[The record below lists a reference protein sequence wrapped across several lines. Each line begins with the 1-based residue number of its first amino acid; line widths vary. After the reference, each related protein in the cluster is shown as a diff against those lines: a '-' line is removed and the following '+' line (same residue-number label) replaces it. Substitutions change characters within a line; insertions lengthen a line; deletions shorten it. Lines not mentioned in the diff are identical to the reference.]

1 MTNNSNIK
9 LTTALNDP
17 GLDPKERDMQ
27 SQFGDRDL
35 SIRRRQ
41 FLKWLGLG
49 SGGLLVAL
57 ISNDVFKEKQSTTS
71 DSFLALL
78 TAGGIKVG
86 ILHSLSGTM
95 AISEKSLVDA
105 EQLAI
110 EEINKAG
117 GVLGK
122 QIIPIMEDGA
132 SDWPTFS
139 EKAKKLIDQDKVATV
154 FGCWTSASRKA
165 VLDILET
172 KKHMLWYPL
181 AYEGQEC
188 SQNVFYTGAVP
199 NQQIEPSV
207 NWLLKTYPG
216 KSFFLVGS
224 DYVFPRTVNSII
236 KAKLAVKGGKV
247 VGEEYIPL
255 GSTEV
260 SSIIAKIK
268 EALPNGGV
276 IYNSLNGDTN
286 VAFFMQLHAAG
297 MSPDKYPSMSVTI
310 AEEEVSA
317 IGTKYLKGHF
327 AAWSYF
333 QTVDTPANKKFVD
346 AFKAKYGKSRLV
358 NDPMEAA
365 YTMVYLWK
373 MAVEKAKT
381 YKDLKKVR
389 AAAVGLSF
397 MAPNGR
403 VMMNGNHHISKIMR
417 IGKVRKDGLFEIV
430 NSTSAAVDPLPWN
443 QYIAATKGYA
453 CDWSDPKKGGKYK
466 KSKR

>member
-1 MTNNSNIK
+1 MIDNSNNK
-9 LTTALNDP
+9 LTIALNDHD
-17 GLDPKERDMQ
+17 LDPKERDLQ
-27 SQFGDRDL
+27 SYFGGGEL

-49 SGGLLVAL
+49 SGGLVMAL
-57 ISNDVFKEKQSTTS
+57 IGNDVFKEKQSTLS
-71 DSFLALL
+71 DSFPLL
-78 TAGGIKVG
+78 VTGGGIKVG

-110 EEINKAG
+110 DEINKAG

-122 QIIPIMEDGA
+122 QIIPIVEDGK
-132 SDWPTFS
+132 SDWPSFS
-139 EKAKKLIDQDKVATV
+139 EKAKKLIVQDKVATV
-154 FGCWTSASRKA
+154 FGCWTSASRRA
-165 VLDILET
+165 VLDIFET
-172 KKHMLWYPL
+172 KKHMLWYPV

-188 SQNVFYTGAVP
+188 SKNVFYTGAVP

-207 NWLLKTYPG
+207 DWLLKTYPG

-224 DYVFPRTVNSII
+224 DYVFPRTVNSVI
-236 KAKLAVKGGKV
+236 KPQLADKGRKV

-260 SSIIAKIK
+260 SSLIAKIK
-268 EALPNGGV
+268 KALPRGGI

-286 VAFFMQLHAAG
+286 VALFKRLYDAG

-310 AEEEVSA
+310 AEEEVQA
-317 IGTKYLKGHF
+317 IGTQYLKGHF
-327 AAWSYF
+327 AAWNYF
-333 QTVDTPANKKFVD
+333 QTVDTLENKKFVD
-346 AFKAKYGKSRLV
+346 AFKAKYGQSRVV
-358 NDPMEAA
+358 NDPMAAA

-373 MAVEKAKT
+373 MAVEKAQT
-381 YKDLKKVR
+381 YEDLEKVR

-397 MAPNGR
+397 MSPNGK
-403 VMMNGNHHISKIMR
+403 VVMNGNHHISKIVR

-430 NSTSAAVDPLPWN
+430 NSTSAAVNPLPWN
-443 QYIAATKGYA
+443 QYIAVTKGYT

-466 KSKR
+466 I